1 MRLARPL
8 GVMLALL
15 IGPLMLA
22 QAGGW
27 TGRRSFEEELGST
40 LGISALC
47 VLAIVLILPTR
58 LRVLAGLGA
67 DAAVRLHRHLV
78 GVLLALIVGHVA
90 LAVGLQP
97 ARYTLLRFFGQP
109 WRAQAAVTSV
119 ACLVALIGV
128 SVWRRRLRLPY
139 AAWRAL
145 HGGLAAA
152 CLLLAAVHT
161 YGWHRYLGLG
171 AGALGLALVAVV
183 PLGALA
189 ALRLRPPRS
198 TYLLD
203 RVVPRPDTA
212 HRWCCAPKTAV
223 GMRSSQG
230 SSRGC
235 GSAT

>member
-1 MRLARPL
+1 
-8 GVMLALL
+8 MLAMLVA
-15 IGPLMLA
+15 PLVLA
-22 QAGGW
+22 EAGGW
-27 TGRRSFEEELGST
+27 TGGRSFEEELGST

-58 LRVLAGLGA
+58 LRILAGLGA

-109 WRAQAAVTSV
+109 WRAQAAVASV
-119 ACLVALIGV
+119 ACLLALIGV
-128 SVWRRRLRLPY
+128 SVWRQRLRIPY
-139 AAWRAL
+139 AAWRGL

-152 CLLLAAVHT
+152 CLLLAALHT

-171 AGALGLALVAVV
+171 AGALRLALLTAL

-189 ALRLRPPRS
+189 TLRLRPPRS
-198 TYLLD
+198 TYVLD
-203 RVVPRPDTA
+203 RVVPEAGNSTSL
-212 HRWCCAPKTAV
+212 V
-223 GMRSSQG
+223 LRSQ
-230 SSRGC
+230 
-235 GSAT
+235 